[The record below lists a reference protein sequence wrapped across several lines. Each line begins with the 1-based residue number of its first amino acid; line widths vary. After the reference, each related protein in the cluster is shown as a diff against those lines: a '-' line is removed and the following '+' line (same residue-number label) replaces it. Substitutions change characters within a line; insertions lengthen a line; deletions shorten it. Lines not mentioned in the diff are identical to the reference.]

1 MLPPYR
7 QMFYQLCDLEV
18 DQIQSII
25 HRNDGKE
32 EVCDERDG
40 WCMARTADE
49 LRDIMSLMIKKTIR
63 ESKGHSTAGLFHTPK
78 TKEKSVTGIS
88 KRDYD
93 EEEEDDEDEEYQ
105 PSDGSENEMETEIL
119 DYM

>member
-1 MLPPYR
+1 MTTNIL
-7 QMFYQLCDLEV
+7 F
-18 DQIQSII
+18 S
-25 HRNDGKE
+25 
-32 EVCDERDG
+32 
-40 WCMARTADE
+40 A
-49 LRDIMSLMIKKTIR
+49 
-63 ESKGHSTAGLFHTPK
+63 AGLFHTPK

-119 DYM
+119 DYMWILKPELYIFLHCFVTDE